1 MKIFRQRN
9 GGRGSQTIRNFSLSG
24 FSFPDLLMIIAVLF
38 LALAFALPMWTN
50 TRARGR
56 QAVCTD
62 HLQKVAAAILSFSE
76 AQGRL
81 PQDDPAVRGPMGL
94 PPLWWFYKEQVKGQL
109 MLKGPSSPADK
120 VFACPDDRGYEE
132 NRPFRL
138 SAKFDYGSYV
148 FNGVNLTGYPHIAG
162 RVVSAIK
169 DPALTLL
176 VTEWTA
182 RAPLSWHRSRT
193 GRKNQPFYNHAE
205 SVVAFVDGHVD
216 FIPIYYDGMNSA
228 GTRDPIP
235 GYKYKFS
242 GD

>member
-1 MKIFRQRN
+1 MIVAA
-9 GGRGSQTIRNFSLSG
+9 
-24 FSFPDLLMIIAVLF
+24 LLL
-38 LALAFALPMWTN
+38 LLAFALPIWTN
-50 TRARGR
+50 ARARSR
-56 QAVCTD
+56 QAVCTENL
-62 HLQKVAAAILSFSE
+62 HKVATAILSFSQI
-76 AQGRL
+76 AGQL
-81 PQDDPAVRGPMGL
+81 PQDDPSVKGPLGT
-94 PPLWWFYKEQVKGQL
+94 PPLWWFYKEQVKAEL

-148 FNGVNLTGYPHIAG
+148 FNGVNLPGYPHIAG
-162 RVVSAIK
+162 RVVSTIK
-169 DPALTLL
+169 DPGVTLL
-176 VTEWTA
+176 VSEWAA

-193 GRKNQPFYNHAE
+193 GRKNQPFYNDAE

-216 FIPIYYDGMNSA
+216 FIPIYYDGMNAA